1 MPARL
6 VAAEI
11 VAAGGRATYA
21 HLDAASA
28 ADNERVAETAA
39 VTYGT
44 VDVLVT
50 AAGIS
55 HAGYRSGDVEADAE
69 MYLRRLAYLDRPGW
83 DLVEADVDEI
93 RRVMDVNLVGTLLAI
108 QSCGQRMLAAGA
120 KGSIVTI
127 ASVAAKLPDA
137 GPLGYVLSKAAVW
150 MLTKKAARML
160 APAGIRVNA
169 IGPGFIDTNM
179 TAVLDLADESRG
191 ADPVGHPDGPPGRL
205 RPTWPTRRSSSPA
218 TSPRTSRASSSIP
231 TVAFTR
237 TSGPP
242 EPEGRVD
249 VLSHR
254 GVTASLARGCL
265 AAHRRPGPPPRRTS
279 ASVDGRPTTHPR
291 STSASNHPSSPT
303 TWRSNRPSRS
313 PSRSFAATP
322 AR

>member
-1 MPARL
+1 MVDRL
-6 VAAEI
+6 RGKVCVVTGAGNGIGRACALRFAEEGAAVIVADLLDDVGEAVTAEI
-11 VAAGGRATYA
+11 VAAGGRATYV

-39 VTYGT
+39 LTYGT

-127 ASVAAKLPDA
+127 VSVAAKLPDA

-179 TAVLDLADESRG
+179 TAVLDLADETREQILSAIPMGRQG
-191 ADPVGHPDGPPGRL
+191 TPADVANTALFLASDESAYFTGELLHPDGGL
-205 RPTWPTRRSSSPA
+205 YT
-218 TSPRTSRASSSIP
+218 
-231 TVAFTR
+231 
-237 TSGPP
+237 
-242 EPEGRVD
+242 D
-249 VLSHR
+249 
-254 GVTASLARGCL
+254 
-265 AAHRRPGPPPRRTS
+265 
-279 ASVDGRPTTHPR
+279 
-291 STSASNHPSSPT
+291 
-303 TWRSNRPSRS
+303 
-313 PSRSFAATP
+313 
-322 AR
+322 

>member
-1 MPARL
+1 MVDRL
-6 VAAEI
+6 RGKVCVVTGAGNGIGRACALRFAEEGAAVVVADLLDDAGEAVTAEI

-39 VTYGT
+39 LTYGA

-55 HAGYRSGDVEADAE
+55 HAGYRSGDVQADAE

-179 TAVLDLADESRG
+179 TAVLDLADETREQILSAIPMGRQG
-191 ADPVGHPDGPPGRL
+191 TPADVANTALFLASDESAYFTGELLHPDGGL
-205 RPTWPTRRSSSPA
+205 YT
-218 TSPRTSRASSSIP
+218 
-231 TVAFTR
+231 
-237 TSGPP
+237 
-242 EPEGRVD
+242 D
-249 VLSHR
+249 
-254 GVTASLARGCL
+254 
-265 AAHRRPGPPPRRTS
+265 
-279 ASVDGRPTTHPR
+279 
-291 STSASNHPSSPT
+291 
-303 TWRSNRPSRS
+303 
-313 PSRSFAATP
+313 
-322 AR
+322 

>member
-1 MPARL
+1 MADRL
-6 VAAEI
+6 RGKVCVVTGAGNGIGRACALRFAEEGAAVVVADLLDDAGEAVTAEI

-39 VTYGT
+39 VTYGA

-179 TAVLDLADESRG
+179 TAVLDLADETREQILSAIPMGRQG
-191 ADPVGHPDGPPGRL
+191 TPADVANAALFLASDESAYFTGELLHPDGGL
-205 RPTWPTRRSSSPA
+205 YT
-218 TSPRTSRASSSIP
+218 
-231 TVAFTR
+231 
-237 TSGPP
+237 
-242 EPEGRVD
+242 D
-249 VLSHR
+249 
-254 GVTASLARGCL
+254 
-265 AAHRRPGPPPRRTS
+265 
-279 ASVDGRPTTHPR
+279 
-291 STSASNHPSSPT
+291 
-303 TWRSNRPSRS
+303 
-313 PSRSFAATP
+313 
-322 AR
+322 

>member
-1 MPARL
+1 MADRL
-6 VAAEI
+6 RGKVCVVTGAGNGIGRACALRFAEEGAAVVVADLLDDAGESVAAEI
-11 VAAGGRATYA
+11 VAAGGRATYV

-39 VTYGT
+39 VTYGA

-55 HAGYRSGDVEADAE
+55 HAGYRSGNVEADAE

-108 QSCGQRMLAAGA
+108 QSCGHRMLAAGA

-179 TAVLDLADESRG
+179 TAVLDLADETREQILSAIPMGRKG
-191 ADPVGHPDGPPGRL
+191 TPADVANTALFLASDESAYFTGELLHPDGGL
-205 RPTWPTRRSSSPA
+205 YT
-218 TSPRTSRASSSIP
+218 
-231 TVAFTR
+231 
-237 TSGPP
+237 
-242 EPEGRVD
+242 D
-249 VLSHR
+249 
-254 GVTASLARGCL
+254 
-265 AAHRRPGPPPRRTS
+265 
-279 ASVDGRPTTHPR
+279 
-291 STSASNHPSSPT
+291 
-303 TWRSNRPSRS
+303 
-313 PSRSFAATP
+313 
-322 AR
+322 

>member
-1 MPARL
+1 MVDRL
-6 VAAEI
+6 RGKVCVVTGAGNGIGRACALRFAEEGAAVIVADLLDDVGEAVTAEI
-11 VAAGGRATYA
+11 VAAGGRATYV

-39 VTYGT
+39 LTYGA

-179 TAVLDLADESRG
+179 TAVLDLADETREQILSAIPMGRQG
-191 ADPVGHPDGPPGRL
+191 TPADVANTALFLASDESAYFTGELLHPDGGL
-205 RPTWPTRRSSSPA
+205 YT
-218 TSPRTSRASSSIP
+218 
-231 TVAFTR
+231 
-237 TSGPP
+237 
-242 EPEGRVD
+242 D
-249 VLSHR
+249 
-254 GVTASLARGCL
+254 
-265 AAHRRPGPPPRRTS
+265 
-279 ASVDGRPTTHPR
+279 
-291 STSASNHPSSPT
+291 
-303 TWRSNRPSRS
+303 
-313 PSRSFAATP
+313 
-322 AR
+322 

>member
-1 MPARL
+1 MVDRL
-6 VAAEI
+6 RGKVCVVTGAGNGIGRACALRFAEEGAAVVVADLLDDAGEAVAAEI

-39 VTYGT
+39 LTYGA

-55 HAGYRSGDVEADAE
+55 HAGYRSGDVQADAE

-179 TAVLDLADESRG
+179 TAVLDLADETREQILSAIPMGRQG
-191 ADPVGHPDGPPGRL
+191 TPADVANTALFLASDESAYFTGELLHPDGGL
-205 RPTWPTRRSSSPA
+205 YT
-218 TSPRTSRASSSIP
+218 
-231 TVAFTR
+231 
-237 TSGPP
+237 
-242 EPEGRVD
+242 D
-249 VLSHR
+249 
-254 GVTASLARGCL
+254 
-265 AAHRRPGPPPRRTS
+265 
-279 ASVDGRPTTHPR
+279 
-291 STSASNHPSSPT
+291 
-303 TWRSNRPSRS
+303 
-313 PSRSFAATP
+313 
-322 AR
+322 

>member
-1 MPARL
+1 MVDRL
-6 VAAEI
+6 RGKVCVVTGAGNGIGRACALRFAEEGAAVVVADLLDDAGEAVTAEI

-39 VTYGT
+39 LTYGA

-179 TAVLDLADESRG
+179 TAVLDLADETREQILSAIPMGRQG
-191 ADPVGHPDGPPGRL
+191 TPADVANTALFLASDESAYFTGELLHPDGGL
-205 RPTWPTRRSSSPA
+205 YT
-218 TSPRTSRASSSIP
+218 
-231 TVAFTR
+231 
-237 TSGPP
+237 
-242 EPEGRVD
+242 D
-249 VLSHR
+249 
-254 GVTASLARGCL
+254 
-265 AAHRRPGPPPRRTS
+265 
-279 ASVDGRPTTHPR
+279 
-291 STSASNHPSSPT
+291 
-303 TWRSNRPSRS
+303 
-313 PSRSFAATP
+313 
-322 AR
+322 